1 MNLVKQQIDVAR
13 DFVTS
18 TVKEMKSIRTRTWCS
33 TQNRNLNW
41 AEKSM

>member
-13 DFVTS
+13 GFVTS
-18 TVKEMKSIRTRTWCS
+18 KRNEKLIRTRTWCS